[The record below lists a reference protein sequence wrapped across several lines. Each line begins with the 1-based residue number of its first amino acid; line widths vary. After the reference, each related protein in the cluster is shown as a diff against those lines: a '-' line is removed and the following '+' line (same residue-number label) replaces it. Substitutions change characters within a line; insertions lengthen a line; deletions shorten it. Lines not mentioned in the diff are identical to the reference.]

1 MGLFTGLFSSTVPEP
16 LSVTKEVV
24 FLSGGGNYKLELVG
38 EARYQN
44 ALETI
49 CGPRV
54 PQGVNRFETALLIL
68 EDRNVHDK
76 NAVRVEF
83 RRKPVGYLSRE
94 AAILIRQQLKA
105 KGMPNAD
112 GQCPAVIK
120 GGWISSDGRKGT
132 YDVWLDIPISIQ

>member
-1 MGLFTGLFSSTVPEP
+1 MGLITSIFSSIVPEP

-24 FLSGGGNYKLELVG
+24 FLSGGGNYELALVG
-38 EARYQN
+38 EARYQD

-54 PQGVNRFETALLIL
+54 PQGVNQFETAWLIL
-68 EDRNVHDK
+68 EDK

-83 RRKPVGYLSRE
+83 RRKPVGYLSLE
-94 AAILIRQQLKA
+94 AAILFRQQLKA
-105 KGMPNAD
+105 RGMPNAN
-112 GQCPAVIK
+112 GQCQAVIK

-132 YDVWLDIPISIQ
+132 YDVWLDIPIS